1 VFVFLVTLA
10 AAQSAALMS
19 APAEGVAPP
28 AAATPA
34 PAAKPRKKKCVTNDE
49 MAVGSH
55 IFMDT
60 CHTEPT
66 DATKGF
72 RDYHAYATEYRGDK
86 NVPH

>member
-1 VFVFLVTLA
+1 VFAFLITLA
-10 AAQSAALMS
+10 AAQSAALVS
-19 APAEGVAPP
+19 APPVEPSAVS
-28 AAATPA
+28 TQA

-72 RDYHAYATEYRGDK
+72 SDYHAYATEYRGDK